1 MYKSPALFYI
11 VEEYHRGTSVRFI
24 YVYQRCYAHSLCFIL
39 QSSYFVSFLEINK
52 VFLRILSQSSF
63 RILRRRM
70 RAFLSRQST
79 QELDY
84 TIVGTTNYPG
94 LVAGRGRLGDFSHM
108 T

>member
-1 MYKSPALFYI
+1 M
-11 VEEYHRGTSVRFI
+11 
-24 YVYQRCYAHSLCFIL
+24 
-39 QSSYFVSFLEINK
+39 
-52 VFLRILSQSSF
+52 RILSQPSF